1 MTRGG
6 CLKVILAA
14 VPGAGKTTTLQIF
27 SKMKPDVKIVNFGDY
42 MMKIA
47 REEFGIEN
55 RDDMRKKLS
64 LEDYRFVQIKAA
76 EEIARI
82 SGNVIID
89 THLAIRMERGYYPG
103 MPKEVVSKLKPDIIV
118 LLEFDPKVI
127 LERRRKDLSIKG
139 RKITEIGTIAE
150 RREREIENEEDIELH
165 QQMNRY
171 FAAVAA
177 NEVQATVKIINLRRV
192 PQTRPFEHA
201 ELGAKLLASIFE

>member
-1 MTRGG
+1 M
-6 CLKVILAA
+6 KVILAA

-27 SKMKPDVKIVNFGDY
+27 SKMKPNVKIVNFGDY
-42 MMKIA
+42 MMKVA
-47 REEFGIEN
+47 REKFGIEN

-64 LEDYRFVQIKAA
+64 LEDYRFVQVKAA
-76 EEIARI
+76 EEIAKI
-82 SGNVIID
+82 SGDVVID

-118 LLEFDPKVI
+118 LLEFEPRVI

-139 RKITEIGTIAE
+139 RKVTEIGTIAE
-150 RREREIENEEDIELH
+150 KREREIEDEEDIELH

-177 NEVQATVKIINLRRV
+177 NEVQATIKIINLRKV
-192 PQTRPFEHA
+192 PQTKPFEHA
-201 ELGAKLLASIFE
+201 EMGAKILASLFK